1 MRKIL
6 FVTRHDPFVRTGG
19 GLATKAFLNAFT
31 TLYPDL
37 VELVI
42 ADNCRVNDSVS
53 VCKIHKVKRRSF
65 IMRFCSLLTGH
76 LHRFTPFLKELIKRN
91 DYSLCVLDGS
101 VIGGDMVEILNGVGI
116 KTITIHHNFEQEYHV
131 DSKTIESFFGFFP
144 YYIRRNERNAYLYSS
159 LNLFL
164 TQADYRKF
172 LNYYGF
178 PQGISHVIGCF
189 EPQSESY
196 NCESVLVK
204 NSKKVLVITGAMDA
218 YQTVN
223 SVMDYYGN
231 YWSETLRILD
241 DFLLILAGRNPS
253 TKILETI
260 GRKENVVIV
269 PNPVNISEVVVKGDI
284 FVCPVNIGG
293 GLKLRLMDGLRN
305 GLLILVHE
313 VSARGYDMFLNEP
326 WFKVY
331 HDVASYAEGL
341 MELNKLKQVEYSRQI
356 RAKYNEYFSFEAGL
370 SRLSDALADLE

>member
-1 MRKIL
+1 
-6 FVTRHDPFVRTGG
+6 
-19 GLATKAFLNAFT
+19 
-31 TLYPDL
+31 
-37 VELVI
+37 
-42 ADNCRVNDSVS
+42 
-53 VCKIHKVKRRSF
+53 
-65 IMRFCSLLTGH
+65 
-76 LHRFTPFLKELIKRN
+76 
-91 DYSLCVLDGS
+91 
-101 VIGGDMVEILNGVGI
+101 
-116 KTITIHHNFEQEYHV
+116 
-131 DSKTIESFFGFFP
+131 
-144 YYIRRNERNAYLYSS
+144 
-159 LNLFL
+159 
-164 TQADYRKF
+164 
-172 LNYYGF
+172 
-178 PQGISHVIGCF
+178 
-189 EPQSESY
+189 
-196 NCESVLVK
+196 
-204 NSKKVLVITGAMDA
+204 MDA